1 MLNLLKS
8 KNKTTNIY
16 KKFRRIKFM
25 SDSIIEKSTELI
37 EKLRKE
43 SPLTHCI
50 TNVVTVRD
58 CANAVLAIGGSPIM
72 ANAPEEAEEIVTIAD
87 SLVIN
92 IGTLTSEQIETMKKS
107 AKQAAKLEKA
117 FVLDPVGVGISK
129 IRNET
134 PIDIIKESK
143 PAIIRG
149 NLSEIKAIAMFYGIL
164 EECTTAK
171 GVDVADSDIINNDT
185 LQTNAQIVKN
195 IAEKLDTTIAVSGP
209 IDIVSDGKETYALK
223 NGDAMMANITG
234 TGCMLGCIMGAYA
247 ATGDSLTAAV
257 TATAVISI
265 AGEIAAKTA
274 RDNNQGTGSFGTYL
288 IDELSRMN
296 IETFTEYANIIK
308 I

>member
-1 MLNLLKS
+1 
-8 KNKTTNIY
+8 
-16 KKFRRIKFM
+16 M
-25 SDSIIEKSTELI
+25 SDSILEKSINLI
-37 EKLRKE
+37 EKLRQE

-58 CANAVLAIGGSPIM
+58 CANAVLAVGGSPIM
-72 ANAPEEAEEIVTIAD
+72 ANAPEEAEEIVSIAN

-92 IGTLTSEQIETMKKS
+92 IGTLTQEQIETMKKS
-107 AKQAAKLEKA
+107 SKQATKMEKP
-117 FVLDPVGVGISK
+117 FVLDPVGIGISK

-164 EECTTAK
+164 DECTTAK
-171 GVDVADSDIINNDT
+171 GVDVADTDIISEDT
-185 LQTNAQIVKN
+185 LEINAQIVKN

-209 IDIVSDGKETYALK
+209 IDIVSNGKEVYALK
-223 NGDAMMANITG
+223 NGNPMMANITG

-247 ATGDSLTAAV
+247 AIDDSLLAAI
-257 TATAVISI
+257 TATTVMSI

-274 RDNNQGTGSFGTYL
+274 TDNNQGTGSFGTYL
-288 IDELSRMN
+288 IDELSKMN
-296 IETFTEYANIIK
+296 PETFKEYANITK

>member
-1 MLNLLKS
+1 
-8 KNKTTNIY
+8 
-16 KKFRRIKFM
+16 M
-25 SDSIIEKSTELI
+25 SDSILEKSINLI
-37 EKLRKE
+37 EKLRQE

-58 CANAVLAIGGSPIM
+58 CANAVLAVGGSPIM
-72 ANAPEEAEEIVTIAD
+72 ANAPEEAEEIVSIAN

-92 IGTLTSEQIETMKKS
+92 IGTLTEEQIETMKKS
-107 AKQAAKLEKA
+107 AKQATKMEKP
-117 FVLDPVGVGISK
+117 FVLDPVGIGISK

-164 EECTTAK
+164 DECTTAK
-171 GVDVADSDIINNDT
+171 GVDVADTDIISEDT
-185 LQTNAQIVKN
+185 LEINAQIVKN

-209 IDIVSDGKETYALK
+209 IDIVSNGKEVYALK
-223 NGDAMMANITG
+223 NGNSMMANITG

-247 ATGDSLTAAV
+247 AIDDSLLAAI
-257 TATAVISI
+257 TATTVMSI

-274 RDNNQGTGSFGTYL
+274 TDNNQGTGSFGTYL
-288 IDELSRMN
+288 IDELSKMN
-296 IETFTEYANIIK
+296 PETFKEYANITK

>member
-1 MLNLLKS
+1 
-8 KNKTTNIY
+8 
-16 KKFRRIKFM
+16 M
-25 SDSIIEKSTELI
+25 SDSILEKSINLI
-37 EKLRKE
+37 EKLRQE

-58 CANAVLAIGGSPIM
+58 CANAVLAVGGSPIM
-72 ANAPEEAEEIVTIAD
+72 ANAPEEAEEIVSIAN

-92 IGTLTSEQIETMKKS
+92 IGTLTEEQIETMKKS
-107 AKQAAKLEKA
+107 AKQATKMEKP
-117 FVLDPVGVGISK
+117 FVLDPVGIGISK

-149 NLSEIKAIAMFYGIL
+149 NLSEIKAIATFYGIL
-164 EECTTAK
+164 DECTTAK
-171 GVDVADSDIINNDT
+171 GVDVADTDIISEDT
-185 LQTNAQIVKN
+185 LEINAQIVKN

-209 IDIVSDGKETYALK
+209 IDIVSNGKEVYALK
-223 NGDAMMANITG
+223 NGNPMMANITG

-247 ATGDSLTAAV
+247 AIDDSLLAAI
-257 TATAVISI
+257 TATTVMSI

-274 RDNNQGTGSFGTYL
+274 TDNNQGTGSFGTYL
-288 IDELSRMN
+288 IDEFSKMN
-296 IETFTEYANIIK
+296 PETFKEYANITK

>member
-1 MLNLLKS
+1 
-8 KNKTTNIY
+8 
-16 KKFRRIKFM
+16 M
-25 SDSIIEKSTELI
+25 SDSIIEKSAQLV
-37 EKLRKE
+37 EKLRQN

-72 ANAPEEAEEIVTIAD
+72 ANAPEEAEEIVSIAN

-92 IGTLTSEQIETMKKS
+92 IGTLTTEQIETMKIS
-107 AKQAAKLEKA
+107 AKKATKMEKP

-171 GVDVADSDIINNDT
+171 GVDVAEGDIINEDT
-185 LQTNAQIVKN
+185 LESNAQIVKN
-195 IAEKLDTTIAVSGP
+195 IAEKLGTTIAVSGP
-209 IDIVSDGKETYALK
+209 IDIISDGNTVYTLA

-234 TGCMLGCIMGAYA
+234 TGCMLGCLMGSYVAVE
-247 ATGDSLTAAV
+247 DSLTAAT
-257 TATAVISI
+257 TATAVMSI
-265 AGEIAAKTA
+265 AGELAAKRTK
-274 RDNNQGTGSFGTYL
+274 DNNEGTGSFGVYL
-288 IDELSRMN
+288 IDELSKMTPDTLKQYIN
-296 IETFTEYANIIK
+296 IKEL
-308 I
+308 

>member
-1 MLNLLKS
+1 
-8 KNKTTNIY
+8 
-16 KKFRRIKFM
+16 M
-25 SDSIIEKSTELI
+25 SDSILEKSINLI
-37 EKLRKE
+37 EKLREE

-58 CANAVLAIGGSPIM
+58 CANAVLAVGGSPIM
-72 ANAPEEAEEIVTIAD
+72 ANAPEEAEEIVSIAN

-92 IGTLTSEQIETMKKS
+92 IGTLTEEQIETMKKS
-107 AKQAAKLEKA
+107 AKQATKMEKP
-117 FVLDPVGVGISK
+117 FVLDPVGIGISK

-164 EECTTAK
+164 DECTTAK
-171 GVDVADSDIINNDT
+171 GVDVADTDIISEDT
-185 LQTNAQIVKN
+185 LEINAQIVKN

-209 IDIVSDGKETYALK
+209 IDIVSNGKEVYALK
-223 NGDAMMANITG
+223 NGNPMMANITG

-247 ATGDSLTAAV
+247 AIDDSLLAAI
-257 TATAVISI
+257 TATTVMSI

-274 RDNNQGTGSFGTYL
+274 TDNNQGTGSFGTYL
-288 IDELSRMN
+288 IDELSKMN
-296 IETFTEYANIIK
+296 PETFKEYANITK

>member
-1 MLNLLKS
+1 
-8 KNKTTNIY
+8 
-16 KKFRRIKFM
+16 M
-25 SDSIIEKSTELI
+25 SDSIFVKSVNLI

-58 CANAVLAIGGSPIM
+58 CANAVLAVGGSPIM
-72 ANAPEEAEEIVTIAD
+72 ANAPEEAEEIVTIAN

-92 IGTLTSEQIETMKKS
+92 IGTLTTEQIETMKKS
-107 AKQAAKLEKA
+107 AKQAIKLEKP

-134 PIDIIKESK
+134 PIDILKESK

-171 GVDVADSDIINNDT
+171 GVDVADTDIINNET

-209 IDIVSDGKETYALK
+209 IDIVSDGKEVYVLE
-223 NGDAMMANITG
+223 NGDAMMSNITG

-247 ATGDSLTAAV
+247 AIGDSLIAAI
-257 TATAVISI
+257 TATSVMSI
-265 AGEIAAKTA
+265 AGEIAAQTTK
-274 RDNNQGTGSFGTYL
+274 DNKQGTGSFGVYL
-288 IDELSRMN
+288 IDELSNMN
-296 IETFTEYANIIK
+296 KETFMEYAKIK
-308 I
+308 QL

>member
-1 MLNLLKS
+1 
-8 KNKTTNIY
+8 
-16 KKFRRIKFM
+16 M
-25 SDSIIEKSTELI
+25 SDSILEKSINLI
-37 EKLRKE
+37 EKLRQE

-58 CANAVLAIGGSPIM
+58 CANAVLAVGGSPIM
-72 ANAPEEAEEIVTIAD
+72 ANAPEEAEEIVSIAN

-92 IGTLTSEQIETMKKS
+92 IGTLTEEQIETMKKS
-107 AKQAAKLEKA
+107 AKQATKMEKP
-117 FVLDPVGVGISK
+117 FVLDPVGIGISK

-149 NLSEIKAIAMFYGIL
+149 NLSEIKAIATFYGIL
-164 EECTTAK
+164 DECTTAK
-171 GVDVADSDIINNDT
+171 GVDVADTDIISEDT
-185 LQTNAQIVKN
+185 LEINAQIVKN

-209 IDIVSDGKETYALK
+209 IDIVSNGKEVYALK
-223 NGDAMMANITG
+223 NGNPMMANITG

-247 ATGDSLTAAV
+247 AIDDSLLAAI
-257 TATAVISI
+257 TATTVMSI

-274 RDNNQGTGSFGTYL
+274 TDNNQGTGSFVTYL
-288 IDELSRMN
+288 IDELSKMN
-296 IETFTEYANIIK
+296 PETFKEYANITK

>member
-1 MLNLLKS
+1 
-8 KNKTTNIY
+8 
-16 KKFRRIKFM
+16 M
-25 SDSIIEKSTELI
+25 SDSILEKSINLI
-37 EKLRKE
+37 EKLRQE

-58 CANAVLAIGGSPIM
+58 CANAVLAVGGSPIM
-72 ANAPEEAEEIVTIAD
+72 ANAPEEAEEIVSIAN

-92 IGTLTSEQIETMKKS
+92 IGTLTEEQIETMKKS
-107 AKQAAKLEKA
+107 AKQATKMEKP
-117 FVLDPVGVGISK
+117 FVLDPVGIGISK

-164 EECTTAK
+164 DECTTAK
-171 GVDVADSDIINNDT
+171 GVDVADTDIISEDT
-185 LQTNAQIVKN
+185 LEINAQIVKN

-209 IDIVSDGKETYALK
+209 IDIVSNGKEVYALK
-223 NGDAMMANITG
+223 NGNPMMANITG

-247 ATGDSLTAAV
+247 AIDDSLLAAI
-257 TATAVISI
+257 TATTVMSI

-274 RDNNQGTGSFGTYL
+274 TDNNQGTGSFVTYL
-288 IDELSRMN
+288 IDELSKMN
-296 IETFTEYANIIK
+296 PETFKEYANITK

>member
-1 MLNLLKS
+1 
-8 KNKTTNIY
+8 
-16 KKFRRIKFM
+16 M
-25 SDSIIEKSTELI
+25 SDSILEKSINLI
-37 EKLRKE
+37 EKLRQE

-58 CANAVLAIGGSPIM
+58 CANAVLAVGGSPIM
-72 ANAPEEAEEIVTIAD
+72 ANAPEEAEEIVSIAN

-92 IGTLTSEQIETMKKS
+92 IGTLTEEQIETMKKS
-107 AKQAAKLEKA
+107 AKQAAKMEKP
-117 FVLDPVGVGISK
+117 FVLDPVGIGISK

-149 NLSEIKAIAMFYGIL
+149 NLSEIKAIATFYGIL
-164 EECTTAK
+164 DECTTAK
-171 GVDVADSDIINNDT
+171 GVDVADTDIISEDT
-185 LQTNAQIVKN
+185 LEINAQIVKN

-209 IDIVSDGKETYALK
+209 IDIVSNGKEVYALK
-223 NGDAMMANITG
+223 NGNPMMANITG

-247 ATGDSLTAAV
+247 AIDDSLLAAI
-257 TATAVISI
+257 TATTVMSI

-274 RDNNQGTGSFGTYL
+274 TDNNQGTGSFGTYL
-288 IDELSRMN
+288 IDELSKMN
-296 IETFTEYANIIK
+296 PETFKEYANITK

>member
-1 MLNLLKS
+1 
-8 KNKTTNIY
+8 
-16 KKFRRIKFM
+16 M
-25 SDSIIEKSTELI
+25 SDSIIEKSENLI
-37 EKLRKE
+37 EKLRQE

-58 CANAVLAIGGSPIM
+58 CANAVLAVGGSPIM
-72 ANAPEEAEEIVTIAD
+72 ANAPEEAEEIVTIAN

-92 IGTLTSEQIETMKKS
+92 IGTLTAEQIETMKKS
-107 AKQAAKLEKA
+107 AKQAADLEKP

-164 EECTTAK
+164 DECTTAK
-171 GVDVADSDIINNDT
+171 GVDVADTDIINEET
-185 LQTNAQIVKN
+185 LKINAQIVKN

-209 IDIVSDGKETYALK
+209 IDIVSDGNEVYALE

-234 TGCMLGCIMGAYA
+234 TGCMLGCIMGAYTA
-247 ATGDSLTAAV
+247 IDSPLTAAI
-257 TATAVISI
+257 TATSVMSI
-265 AGEIAAKTA
+265 AGEIAAETT
-274 RDNNQGTGSFGTYL
+274 RNNKVGTGSFGVYL
-288 IDELSRMN
+288 IDELSNMN
-296 IETFTEYANIIK
+296 KETFTQYAKIK
-308 I
+308 QL

>member
-1 MLNLLKS
+1 
-8 KNKTTNIY
+8 
-16 KKFRRIKFM
+16 M
-25 SDSIIEKSTELI
+25 SDSILEKSINLI
-37 EKLRKE
+37 EKLRQE

-58 CANAVLAIGGSPIM
+58 CANAVLAVGGSPIM
-72 ANAPEEAEEIVTIAD
+72 ANAPEEAEEIVSIAN

-92 IGTLTSEQIETMKKS
+92 IGTLTEEQIETMKKS
-107 AKQAAKLEKA
+107 AKQATKMEKP
-117 FVLDPVGVGISK
+117 FVLDPVGIGISK

-164 EECTTAK
+164 DECTTAK
-171 GVDVADSDIINNDT
+171 GVDVADTDIISEDT
-185 LQTNAQIVKN
+185 LEINAQIVKN

-209 IDIVSDGKETYALK
+209 IDIVSNGKEVYALK
-223 NGDAMMANITG
+223 NGNPMMANITG

-247 ATGDSLTAAV
+247 AIDDSLLAAI
-257 TATAVISI
+257 TATTVMSI

-274 RDNNQGTGSFGTYL
+274 TDNNQGTGSFGTYL
-288 IDELSRMN
+288 IDELSKMN
-296 IETFTEYANIIK
+296 PETFKEYANISK

>member
-1 MLNLLKS
+1 
-8 KNKTTNIY
+8 
-16 KKFRRIKFM
+16 M
-25 SDSIIEKSTELI
+25 SDSILEKSINLI
-37 EKLRKE
+37 EKLREE

-58 CANAVLAIGGSPIM
+58 CANAVLAVGGSPIM
-72 ANAPEEAEEIVTIAD
+72 ANAPEEAEEIVSIAN

-92 IGTLTSEQIETMKKS
+92 IGTLTEEQIETMKKS
-107 AKQAAKLEKA
+107 AKQATKMEKP
-117 FVLDPVGVGISK
+117 FVLDPVGIGISK

-149 NLSEIKAIAMFYGIL
+149 NLSEIKAIATFYGIL
-164 EECTTAK
+164 DECTTAK
-171 GVDVADSDIINNDT
+171 GVDVADTDIISEDT
-185 LQTNAQIVKN
+185 LEINAQIVKN

-209 IDIVSDGKETYALK
+209 IDIVSNGKEVYALK
-223 NGDAMMANITG
+223 NGNPMMANITG

-247 ATGDSLTAAV
+247 AIDDSLLAAI
-257 TATAVISI
+257 TATTVMSI

-274 RDNNQGTGSFGTYL
+274 TDNNQGTGSFGTYL
-288 IDELSRMN
+288 IDELSKMN
-296 IETFTEYANIIK
+296 PETFKEYANITK

>member
-1 MLNLLKS
+1 
-8 KNKTTNIY
+8 
-16 KKFRRIKFM
+16 M
-25 SDSIIEKSTELI
+25 SDSILEKSINLI
-37 EKLRKE
+37 EKLRQE

-58 CANAVLAIGGSPIM
+58 CANAVLAVGGSPIM
-72 ANAPEEAEEIVTIAD
+72 ANAPEEAEEIVSIAN

-92 IGTLTSEQIETMKKS
+92 IGTLTEEQIETMKKS
-107 AKQAAKLEKA
+107 AKQAAKMEKP
-117 FVLDPVGVGISK
+117 FVLDPVGIGISK

-149 NLSEIKAIAMFYGIL
+149 NLSEIKAIATFYGIL
-164 EECTTAK
+164 DECTTAK
-171 GVDVADSDIINNDT
+171 GVDVADTDIISEDT
-185 LQTNAQIVKN
+185 LEINAQIVNN

-209 IDIVSDGKETYALK
+209 IDIVSNGKEVYALK
-223 NGDAMMANITG
+223 NGNPMMANITG

-247 ATGDSLTAAV
+247 AIDDSLLAAI
-257 TATAVISI
+257 TATTVMSI

-274 RDNNQGTGSFGTYL
+274 TDNNQGTGSFGTYL
-288 IDELSRMN
+288 IDELSKMN
-296 IETFTEYANIIK
+296 PETFKEYANITK

>member
-1 MLNLLKS
+1 
-8 KNKTTNIY
+8 
-16 KKFRRIKFM
+16 M
-25 SDSIIEKSTELI
+25 SDSILEKSINLI
-37 EKLRKE
+37 EKLRQE

-58 CANAVLAIGGSPIM
+58 CANAVLAVGGSPIM
-72 ANAPEEAEEIVTIAD
+72 ANAPEEAEEIVSIAN

-92 IGTLTSEQIETMKKS
+92 IGTLTQEQIETMKKS
-107 AKQAAKLEKA
+107 AKQAAKMEKP
-117 FVLDPVGVGISK
+117 FVLDPVGIGISK

-164 EECTTAK
+164 DECTTAK
-171 GVDVADSDIINNDT
+171 GVDVADTDIISEDT
-185 LQTNAQIVKN
+185 LEINAQIVKN

-209 IDIVSDGKETYALK
+209 IDIVSNGKEVYALK
-223 NGDAMMANITG
+223 NGNPMMANITG

-247 ATGDSLTAAV
+247 AIDDSLLAAI
-257 TATAVISI
+257 TATTVMSI

-274 RDNNQGTGSFGTYL
+274 TDNNQGTGSFGTYL
-288 IDELSRMN
+288 IDELSKMN
-296 IETFTEYANIIK
+296 PETFKEYANITK

>member
-1 MLNLLKS
+1 
-8 KNKTTNIY
+8 
-16 KKFRRIKFM
+16 M
-25 SDSIIEKSTELI
+25 SDSILEKSINLI
-37 EKLRKE
+37 EKLRQE

-58 CANAVLAIGGSPIM
+58 CANAVLAVGGSPIM
-72 ANAPEEAEEIVTIAD
+72 ANAPEEAEEIVSIAN

-92 IGTLTSEQIETMKKS
+92 IGTLTEEQIETMKKS
-107 AKQAAKLEKA
+107 AKQATKMEKP
-117 FVLDPVGVGISK
+117 FVLDPVGIGISK

-164 EECTTAK
+164 DECTTAK
-171 GVDVADSDIINNDT
+171 GVDVADTDIISEDT
-185 LQTNAQIVKN
+185 LEINAQIVKN

-209 IDIVSDGKETYALK
+209 IDIVSNGKEVYALK
-223 NGDAMMANITG
+223 NGNPMMANITG

-247 ATGDSLTAAV
+247 AIDDSLLAAI
-257 TATAVISI
+257 TATTVMSI

-274 RDNNQGTGSFGTYL
+274 TDNNQGTGSFGTYL
-288 IDELSRMN
+288 IDELSKMN
-296 IETFTEYANIIK
+296 PETFKEYANITK

>member
-1 MLNLLKS
+1 
-8 KNKTTNIY
+8 
-16 KKFRRIKFM
+16 M
-25 SDSIIEKSTELI
+25 SDSILEKSINLI
-37 EKLRKE
+37 EKLREE

-58 CANAVLAIGGSPIM
+58 CANAVLAVGGSPIM
-72 ANAPEEAEEIVTIAD
+72 ANAPEEAEEIVSIAN

-92 IGTLTSEQIETMKKS
+92 IGTLTEEQIETMKKS
-107 AKQAAKLEKA
+107 AKQAAKMEKP
-117 FVLDPVGVGISK
+117 FVLDPVGIGISK

-164 EECTTAK
+164 DECTTAK
-171 GVDVADSDIINNDT
+171 GVDVADTDIISEDT
-185 LQTNAQIVKN
+185 LEINAQIVKN

-209 IDIVSDGKETYALK
+209 IDIVSNGKEVYALK
-223 NGDAMMANITG
+223 NGNSMMANITG

-247 ATGDSLTAAV
+247 AIDDSLLAAI
-257 TATAVISI
+257 TATTVMSI

-274 RDNNQGTGSFGTYL
+274 TDNNQGTGSFGTYL
-288 IDELSRMN
+288 IDELSKMN
-296 IETFTEYANIIK
+296 PETFKEYANITK